1 MLPVIV
7 ILQAGVILEKHGSQ
21 WASASTLLNPDLSQF
36 GFLSHTCQIG
46 NNMTCREETSIC
58 SISWG
63 FQEAKLSWFALALTS
78 IQEAIQRLVMRAKQT
93 CRLELWPLAY
103 LTTPLDWNHSDTKF
117 NLIVIM
123 TYNDNDIDND
133 YNLNGIC
140 DVQTCLDAGTWYN
153 PGKDAIS
160 DPGWLAPL
168 TILSRCFVGYL
179 STSTPADFYRQQKP
193 LPFKELYQGNNKGL
207 IDLLR
212 TSLFQVASLQNIFS
226 LLYFLQCV

>member
-1 MLPVIV
+1 
-7 ILQAGVILEKHGSQ
+7 
-21 WASASTLLNPDLSQF
+21 
-36 GFLSHTCQIG
+36 
-46 NNMTCREETSIC
+46 
-58 SISWG
+58 
-63 FQEAKLSWFALALTS
+63 
-78 IQEAIQRLVMRAKQT
+78 
-93 CRLELWPLAY
+93 
-103 LTTPLDWNHSDTKF
+103 
-117 NLIVIM
+117 M
-123 TYNDNDIDND
+123 TYNDNDND

-212 TSLFQVASLQNIFS
+212 TSLFQVASLQNIFLS
-226 LLYFLQCV
+226 CDSFNVCVTPAECL